1 MLQPLAVKNQSR
13 FARFGINSNFFFLLL
28 FCYQIIVIFQGIDL
42 ADTGFYGTFYQQIF
56 KNPESVTYCFMFWLS
71 GIIGGL
77 FLKIL
82 PFAGLLGLRLLWVVV
97 FTLTII
103 VTYRFLSSYVSRGY
117 LQLSLFLLTLNL
129 NNDPKEFYYNN
140 FSSLLYVITAILLFN
155 GLKNSQRSALFGSG
169 VVVSLNMF
177 NRFPNLLG
185 LGLALAIIYYG
196 YIEKATVKTIINNVL
211 VFVAGFVCTTVVVLV
226 IMELMGHLHIYLGA
240 LKILAGIGKRP
251 VQVKPNQDF
260 YSIAKMTKTIIHHWV
275 VAVIMAAFL
284 IASVLSFYFLE
295 NRFKR
300 QNPGIG
306 MLFSF
311 FKVVII
317 AGLSLLV
324 IRGNINNLTVL
335 YLITGI
341 CLVIGCAMIVFDTNK
356 EINLLLFIGI
366 FILLVH
372 PMGSSEG
379 IETVEIYSLW
389 IVFPIVADRII
400 AATSGT
406 TFTFKNYLK
415 PIKMS
420 RFILDSQLA
429 EARTI
434 VVVLAIFASLFYTY
448 DYPHSDMENRA
459 AMQYSVDNKH
469 MRGIFTTRERAEEIN
484 ELLTASSKYVKP
496 NDRVLAYDCVPI
508 YHFMT
513 ETVPY
518 TRNPWPW
525 LYQSNTFK
533 KELDIAVSNNRQL
546 PVIVMQTA
554 LTLGNGKNWPVK
566 KITQDYLKLP
576 INVDR
581 NEILQDF
588 INEHK
593 YHAVWSNDY
602 FKILIPE
609 KGVI

>member
-1 MLQPLAVKNQSR
+1 
-13 FARFGINSNFFFLLL
+13 
-28 FCYQIIVIFQGIDL
+28 
-42 ADTGFYGTFYQQIF
+42 
-56 KNPESVTYCFMFWLS
+56 
-71 GIIGGL
+71 
-77 FLKIL
+77 
-82 PFAGLLGLRLLWVVV
+82 
-97 FTLTII
+97 
-103 VTYRFLSSYVSRGY
+103 
-117 LQLSLFLLTLNL
+117 
-129 NNDPKEFYYNN
+129 
-140 FSSLLYVITAILLFN
+140 
-155 GLKNSQRSALFGSG
+155 
-169 VVVSLNMF
+169 
-177 NRFPNLLG
+177 
-185 LGLALAIIYYG
+185 
-196 YIEKATVKTIINNVL
+196 
-211 VFVAGFVCTTVVVLV
+211 
-226 IMELMGHLHIYLGA
+226 
-240 LKILAGIGKRP
+240 
-251 VQVKPNQDF
+251 
-260 YSIAKMTKTIIHHWV
+260 
-275 VAVIMAAFL
+275 
-284 IASVLSFYFLE
+284 
-295 NRFKR
+295 
-300 QNPGIG
+300 

-566 KITQDYLKLP
+566 NITQDYLKLP